1 MSAVAGT
8 SAPNFFGKTCGR
20 WGLTK
25 PTPSQKG
32 VPLAL
37 RCAEALRRKPSPTLS
52 VSSSGKVALGYS
64 AGSTAQP
71 PPSVCSDFGI
81 GQLPWPKYGKLA
93 LHCGSDQL
101 CGSKEAGSPGWYSL
115 PQPAE

>member
-52 VSSSGKVALGYS
+52 VSSSGKVALGYLLRS
-64 AGSTAQP
+64 IFMSTWVFFPAVFRPFRTVFPGLGAGFLNLGGKMGRTA
-71 PPSVCSDFGI
+71 
-81 GQLPWPKYGKLA
+81 KKREKTGKNGREMA
-93 LHCGSDQL
+93 
-101 CGSKEAGSPGWYSL
+101 
-115 PQPAE
+115 